1 MLMQPATEHIIKRKS
16 MVVAKMVDVVKN
28 KSNDSAHTNH
38 MISLIHIIKKFGQT
52 HAVND
57 ISFQA
62 KKGEIIGFLGPNG
75 AGKTTTMRLILGL
88 LKSTSGSITV
98 QTVDPIKHR
107 LDVLPQI
114 GYLPGN
120 NPLYGEMKVREYLD
134 FIAQMKTVGNQSEID
149 EIIAQVS
156 IDDKSESKIDELS
169 RGYKQRVGLAAAL
182 LGDPTLLILDE
193 PTSGLDPLEQDKI
206 KALIK
211 KVAKKKMVIFSTH
224 ILSEVEDIANRLII
238 INRGEIVYD
247 GKKPARKGSVEK
259 LFKKLVK

>member
-1 MLMQPATEHIIKRKS
+1 MILVRS
-16 MVVAKMVDVVKN
+16 VVK
-28 KSNDSAHTNH
+28 T
-38 MISLIHIIKKFGQT
+38 FGQT

-57 ISFQA
+57 VSFQA

-88 LKSTSGSITV
+88 LQPTSGSITV
-98 QTVDPIKHR
+98 QKFDPIKQR
-107 LDVLPQI
+107 LDVLPHI
-114 GYLPGN
+114 GYLPEN
-120 NPLYGEMKVREYLD
+120 NPLYGEMKVREYLN
-134 FIAQMKTVGNQSEID
+134 FVAQMKGVDDSSQIEKLT
-149 EIIAQVS
+149 AQVS
-156 IDDKSESKIDELS
+156 INDKSESKIDELS
-169 RGYKQRVGLAAAL
+169 RGYRQRVGLAAAL
-182 LGDPTLLILDE
+182 LGDPSVLILDE